1 MPNGGSE
8 ALLRAEQDSTT
19 NTLSDREQQVLQL
32 LAEGHT
38 NKEIGV
44 KLDLSV
50 KTIETYRARIS
61 TKLQLRTRADIVRYA
76 LEMGLLKHEPDDM
89 R

>member
-8 ALLRAEQDSTT
+8 ALLRTEQDSTT
-19 NTLSDREQQVLQL
+19 NTLSEREQQVLQM

-50 KTIETYRARIS
+50 KTIETYRARIAS
-61 TKLQLRTRADIVRYA
+61 KLQLRTRADIVRYA
-76 LEMGLLKHEPDDM
+76 LEMGLLKHAPDDM
-89 R
+89 K